1 MTDGFAVIDATNKF
15 TTTSASGFVV
25 RIATKKDAPEV
36 CNLFKKI
43 FQQEMTAEHWCW
55 KYGRPYSREIVVY
68 RNKELVAHYGGVGS
82 QVLLAGEKST
92 AIQITD
98 LMVDPAERNTVRS
111 GSPFY
116 LSAKYFLESF
126 VGYNNPFLL
135 AYGFP
140 SERAMGLSEKLSLFA
155 PVGKMWE
162 ASWQVKATNNYLKGK
177 IIELDKK
184 NFSSVEKKINSLWEK
199 TAQTLDKH
207 YVCKKDADYFS
218 WRYLNHPT
226 KHYSLY
232 LVENT
237 ITRKPKALIVL
248 KQENGKCM
256 LMDIVANLL
265 DTELVIGRAI
275 NLCAEQQCPELSTW
289 HSDIFAKLFSV
300 YHSQQKELPIIIP
313 ANTCSK
319 GPEPYTQINK
329 WWFMP
334 GDTDYL

>member
-1 MTDGFAVIDATNKF
+1 MVFAVIDAPNKS

-25 RIATKKDAPEV
+25 RIATKEDAPAV

-43 FQQEMTAEHWCW
+43 FQQEMTAEHWRW
-55 KYGRPYSREIVVY
+55 KYDRPYSREIVVY
-68 RNKELVAHYGGVGS
+68 KNEELVAHYGGVGS
-82 QVLLAGEKST
+82 QVLLDGKEST

-98 LMVDPAERNTVRS
+98 LMVDPAVRNTVRS
-111 GSPFY
+111 ASPFY

-140 SERAMGLSEKLSLFA
+140 SERAMGLSEKLALFA

-162 ASWQVKATNNYLKGK
+162 ASWQVKTTEKYLKGK

-184 NFSSVEKKINSLWEK
+184 NFSSVEKKINSLWK
-199 TAQTLDKH
+199 KAAQTLNKH
-207 YVCKKDADYFS
+207 YVCKKDADYFN

-226 KHYSLY
+226 KQYSLY
-232 LVENT
+232 LIESR

-256 LMDIVANLL
+256 LMDILANPL
-265 DTELVIGRAI
+265 DTESVIGRVI
-275 NLCAEQQCPELSTW
+275 NMCAQQQCPELSTW
-289 HSDIFAKLFSV
+289 HSDSFAELFSV
-300 YHSQQKELPIIIP
+300 HDSKQKELPIIIP
-313 ANTCSK
+313 ANICSK
-319 GPEPYTQINK
+319 GPEPASQINK

>member
-1 MTDGFAVIDATNKF
+1 MDFAVIDAPNKS

-25 RIATKKDAPEV
+25 RIATKEDAPEV

-43 FQQEMTAEHWCW
+43 FQQEMTAEHWRW
-55 KYGRPYSREIVVY
+55 KYDRSYSREIVVY

-82 QVLLAGEKST
+82 QVLLAGVEST

-98 LMVDPAERNTVRS
+98 LMVDPAFRNTVRS
-111 GSPFY
+111 ASPFY

-126 VGYNNPFLL
+126 VGYNNSFLL

-140 SERAMGLSEKLSLFA
+140 SERAMGLSEKLDLFT
-155 PVGKMWE
+155 PVGKIWE
-162 ASWQVKATNNYLKGK
+162 ASWQVKAKNNYLKGR
-177 IIELDKK
+177 IIELNKR

-199 TAQTLDKH
+199 TAQTLNKH

-256 LMDIVANLL
+256 LMDILANPL
-265 DTELVIGRAI
+265 DTESVIGRAI
-275 NLCAEQQCPELSTW
+275 NICAQQQCPELSTW
-289 HSDIFAKLFSV
+289 HSDSFAELFSV
-300 YHSQQKELPIIIP
+300 HDSKQKELPIIIP
-313 ANTCSK
+313 ANICSK
-319 GPEPYTQINK
+319 GPEPDTQIDK

>member
-1 MTDGFAVIDATNKF
+1 MDFAVIDAPNKS

-25 RIATKKDAPEV
+25 RIATKEDAPEV

-43 FQQEMTAEHWCW
+43 FQQEMTAEHWRW

-68 RNKELVAHYGGVGS
+68 KNEELVAHYGGVGS
-82 QVLLAGEKST
+82 QVLLAGEEST

-98 LMVDPAERNTVRS
+98 LMVDPAFRNTVRS
-111 GSPFY
+111 ASPFY

-126 VGYNNPFLL
+126 VGYNNSFLL

-140 SERAMGLSEKLSLFA
+140 SERAMGLSEKLDLFT
-155 PVGKMWE
+155 PVGKIWE
-162 ASWQVKATNNYLKGK
+162 ASWQVKAKNNYLKGR
-177 IIELDKK
+177 IIELNKR
-184 NFSSVEKKINSLWEK
+184 NFFSVEKKINSLWK
-199 TAQTLDKH
+199 KVAQTLNKH
-207 YVCKKDADYFS
+207 YICKKDADYFN

-226 KHYSLY
+226 KHYLLY
-232 LVENT
+232 LVESR

-248 KQENGKCM
+248 KQEDGKCM
-256 LMDIVANLL
+256 LMDILANPL

-275 NLCAEQQCPELSTW
+275 NVCAEQHCPELSTW
-289 HSDIFAKLFSV
+289 HSDIFAELFSV
-300 YHSQQKELPIIIP
+300 HGSQQKELPIIIP

>member
-1 MTDGFAVIDATNKF
+1 MDFAVIDAPNKS

-25 RIATKKDAPEV
+25 RIATKEDAPEV

-43 FQQEMTAEHWCW
+43 FQQEMTAEHWRW
-55 KYGRPYSREIVVY
+55 KYDRSYSREIVVY
-68 RNKELVAHYGGVGS
+68 RNEELVAHYGGVGS
-82 QVLLAGEKST
+82 QVLLAGVEST

-98 LMVDPAERNTVRS
+98 LMVDPAVRNTVRS
-111 GSPFY
+111 ASPFY

-140 SERAMGLSEKLSLFA
+140 SERAMGLSEKLALFA

-162 ASWQVKATNNYLKGK
+162 ASWQVKATNNYLKGR
-177 IIELDKK
+177 IIELNKR

-199 TAQTLDKH
+199 TAQTLNKH

-232 LVENT
+232 LIESR

-248 KQENGKCM
+248 KQEDGKCM
-256 LMDIVANLL
+256 LMDILANPL

-275 NLCAEQQCPELSTW
+275 NICAEQQCPELSTW
-289 HSDIFAKLFSV
+289 HSDIFAELFSV
-300 YHSQQKELPIIIP
+300 HNFQQKELPIIIP
-313 ANTCSK
+313 ANICSK
-319 GPEPYTQINK
+319 GPEPASQINK